1 MNIQLKVPYVNLV
14 AQHSPIKD
22 ELMAAIGK
30 VIDSGRFVLGREVDD
45 FEQRFAELAGCRF
58 AVGLNSGT
66 DALIFGLKALG
77 IGEGDEVIT
86 APNSFLASAS
96 SIALLGAT
104 PVFVDVGKD
113 YNLDPGL
120 LEAAITSR
128 TRAIMPVHLTGKS
141 TDMDGVMSVARKH
154 NIFVI
159 EDCAQAVC
167 AEHNGKRVGSFGEV
181 GCFSLHPLKT
191 LNACGDGGVVT
202 TNDENLYQQFK
213 LLRNHGLRTRDN
225 GMMWAFNSRLDT
237 MQAAVLLTK
246 LDHVEDWTEG
256 RRANAAAYRERLAG
270 LDEVVLPV
278 EEPHQRSVY
287 HTFVIQAERRENLRS
302 FLTARGVGTAIHYP
316 IPIHLQDAAS
326 ELGYA
331 KGSFPIAEHQAE
343 RILSLPIYPELSLD
357 EITYVTD
364 CIRSFY
370 DGSGL

>member
-1 MNIQLKVPYVNLV
+1 MNAQLKVPYVNLA

-22 ELMAAIGK
+22 ELMAAIGR
-30 VIDSGRFVLGREVDD
+30 VIDSGRFVLGSEVDE
-45 FEQRFAELAGCRF
+45 FEERFAELAGGRF

-120 LEAAITSR
+120 LEAAITPR
-128 TRAIMPVHLTGKS
+128 TKAIMPVHLTGKA
-141 TDMDGVMSVARKH
+141 TDMDGVMSVAHKH

-256 RRANAAAYRERLAG
+256 RRANAVAYRERLSG
-270 LDEVVLPV
+270 LDEVALPV

-287 HTFVIQAERRENLRS
+287 HTFVIQAERREKLRS
-302 FLTARGVGTAIHYP
+302 FLSDRGVGTAIHYP
-316 IPIHLQDAAS
+316 IPIHLQDAAA

-331 KGSFPIAEHQAE
+331 KGSFPVAEHQAE
-343 RILSLPIYPELSLD
+343 RILSIPIYPELSLD
-357 EITYVTD
+357 EITYVAD

>member
-1 MNIQLKVPYVNLV
+1 VNIQLKVPYVNLV

-45 FEQRFAELAGCRF
+45 FEERFAELAGCRF

-141 TDMDGVMSVARKH
+141 TDMDRVMSVARKH

-302 FLTARGVGTAIHYP
+302 FLTDRGVGTAIHYP

-370 DGSGL
+370 DGSGF

>member
-1 MNIQLKVPYVNLV
+1 MKAQLKVPYVNLA

-22 ELMAAIGK
+22 ELMAAIGR
-30 VIDSGRFVLGREVDD
+30 VIDSGRFILGREVDE
-45 FEQRFAELAGCRF
+45 FEERFAELAGCRF

-113 YNLDPGL
+113 YNLNPAL
-120 LEAAITSR
+120 LEAAITPR
-128 TRAIMPVHLTGKS
+128 TRAILPVHLTGKA

-202 TNDENLYQQFK
+202 TNDEDLYEQFK

-246 LDHVEDWTEG
+246 LDHVETWTEG
-256 RRANAAAYRERLAG
+256 RRANASAYRERLSG

-278 EEPHQRSVY
+278 DEPHQRSVY
-287 HTFVIQAERRENLRS
+287 HTFVIQAERRDKLRS
-302 FLTARGVGTAIHYP
+302 FLSERGVGTAIHYP
-316 IPIHLQDAAS
+316 MPIHLQDAAAA
-326 ELGYA
+326 LGYT
-331 KGSFPIAEHQAE
+331 KGSFPVAEHQAE
-343 RILSLPIYPELSLD
+343 CILSLPIYPELNLD
-357 EITYVTD
+357 EITYVAD

>member
-1 MNIQLKVPYVNLV
+1 
-14 AQHSPIKD
+14 
-22 ELMAAIGK
+22 
-30 VIDSGRFVLGREVDD
+30 
-45 FEQRFAELAGCRF
+45 
-58 AVGLNSGT
+58 
-66 DALIFGLKALG
+66 
-77 IGEGDEVIT
+77 
-86 APNSFLASAS
+86 
-96 SIALLGAT
+96 
-104 PVFVDVGKD
+104 
-113 YNLDPGL
+113 
-120 LEAAITSR
+120 LEAAITPR
-128 TRAIMPVHLTGKS
+128 TWAILPVHLTGKA

-202 TNDENLYQQFK
+202 TNDEDLYEQFK

-246 LDHVEDWTEG
+246 LDHVETWTEG
-256 RRANAAAYRERLAG
+256 RRANASAYRERLSG

-278 EEPHQRSVY
+278 DEPHQRSVY
-287 HTFVIQAERRENLRS
+287 HTFVIQAERRDKLRS
-302 FLTARGVGTAIHYP
+302 FLSERGVGTAIHYP
-316 IPIHLQDAAS
+316 MPIHLQDAAAA
-326 ELGYA
+326 LGYT
-331 KGSFPIAEHQAE
+331 KGSFPVAEHQAE
-343 RILSLPIYPELSLD
+343 CILSLPIYPELNLD
-357 EITYVTD
+357 EITYVAD

>member
-1 MNIQLKVPYVNLV
+1 VNIQLKVPYVNLV

-246 LDHVEDWTEG
+246 LDHVEDWTDG

-302 FLTARGVGTAIHYP
+302 FLTDRGVGTAIHYP

>member
-1 MNIQLKVPYVNLV
+1 MSTKLKIPYVNLV
-14 AQHSPIKD
+14 AQHSLIKD
-22 ELMAAIGK
+22 ELMAGIAK
-30 VIDSGRFVLGREVDD
+30 VIENGRFVLGSEVDE
-45 FEQRFAELAGCRF
+45 FEKRFAKLAGCRF

-66 DALIFGLKALG
+66 DALIFGLKA
-77 IGEGDEVIT
+77 IGVEIGDEVIT

-113 YNLDPGL
+113 YNLNPDL
-120 LEAAITSR
+120 LESAITSK
-128 TRAIMPVHLTGKS
+128 TRAIMPVHLTGKA
-141 TDMDGVMSVARKH
+141 TDMDSVMSVARKH
-154 NIFVI
+154 SIPVI

-202 TNDENLYQQFK
+202 TNNENLYQQFK

-237 MQAAVLLTK
+237 IQAAVLLTK

-256 RRANAAAYRERLAG
+256 RRANAAVYREALSG
-270 LDEVVLPV
+270 LDEVALPV

-287 HTFVIQAERRENLRS
+287 HTFVIQAERRDKLRS
-302 FLTARGVGTAIHYP
+302 FLSGQGIGTAIHYP
-316 IPIHLQDAAS
+316 IPIHLQDAAM

-331 KGSFPIAEHQAE
+331 EGSFPVAEQQAE
-343 RILSLPIYPELSLD
+343 RILSLPIYPELTLD
-357 EITYVTD
+357 EITYVAN

-370 DGSGL
+370 DGNGF

>member
-1 MNIQLKVPYVNLV
+1 VKAQLKVPYVNLA

-22 ELMAAIGK
+22 ELMAAIGR
-30 VIDSGRFVLGREVDD
+30 VIDSGRFILGREVDE
-45 FEQRFAELAGCRF
+45 FEERFAELAGCRF

-113 YNLDPGL
+113 YNLNPAL
-120 LEAAITSR
+120 LEAAITPR
-128 TRAIMPVHLTGKS
+128 TRAILPVHLTGKA

-202 TNDENLYQQFK
+202 TNDEDLYEQFK

-246 LDHVEDWTEG
+246 LDHVETWTEG
-256 RRANAAAYRERLAG
+256 RRANASAYRERLSG

-278 EEPHQRSVY
+278 DEPHQRSVY
-287 HTFVIQAERRENLRS
+287 HTFVIQAERRDKLRS
-302 FLTARGVGTAIHYP
+302 FLSERGVGTAIHYP
-316 IPIHLQDAAS
+316 MPIHLQDAAAA
-326 ELGYA
+326 LGYT
-331 KGSFPIAEHQAE
+331 KGSFPVAEHQAE
-343 RILSLPIYPELSLD
+343 CILSLPIYPELNLD
-357 EITYVTD
+357 EITYVAD

>member
-1 MNIQLKVPYVNLV
+1 VNIQLKVPYVNLV

-331 KGSFPIAEHQAE
+331 KGIFPIAEHQAE

-370 DGSGL
+370 DGSGF